1 MLYQAEFWVAVGT
14 IVFLLILIYLG
25 VHTQVFNALDAR
37 SARIKAE
44 LDEAKRLK
52 DEALALVAEYKR
64 KQLDA
69 EKEAEQLVAQAR
81 ADAERYAAEAKQ
93 RMDEYVARR
102 TRMAETKIQQAEQQA
117 VADVRA
123 AAADVA
129 VSAAGDLLALGAK
142 GKAAEDLIA
151 RGIADVKARLN

>member
-1 MLYQAEFWVAVGT
+1 MLYEAEFWVAIGT
-14 IVFLLILIYLG
+14 IAFLLLLVYLG
-25 VHTQVFNALDAR
+25 VHRQVIAAIDAR
-37 SARIKAE
+37 RDRIQAE

-93 RMDEYVARR
+93 RMDEFVTRR
-102 TRMAETKIQQAEQQA
+102 TQMAETKIKQAESQA
-117 VADVRA
+117 IADVRA

-129 VSAAGDLLALGAK
+129 IAAATNILSQNAK
-142 GKAAEDLIA
+142 GKVADDLIA
-151 RGIADVKARLN
+151 KSISDVKARLN